1 MNTIYEGYKTI
12 IIGDL
17 NADSSRLKYTTDRI
31 LKKWLERKKFTE
43 ISRLFTQ
50 TNPNTF
56 LNSKG
61 QHS

>member
-31 LKKWLERKKFTE
+31 LKKWFGEKKVH
-43 ISRLFTQ
+43 R
-50 TNPNTF
+50 N
-56 LNSKG
+56 K
-61 QHS
+61 